1 MQRRNVAV
9 GNNNANNNF
18 NEHEDTSVHRED
30 VLHTLSPK
38 EKIDFLKAFRVR
50 GEQELVSYIENKM
63 DLYDNELFD
72 YMVANDLLDNFIFSL
87 ESDYRKVREKYRNIR
102 KFLSFCILFNEK
114 NKIDLF
120 FYII

>member
-18 NEHEDTSVHRED
+18 NEHEDASAHRED

-102 KFLSFCILFNEK
+102 KFLSF
-114 NKIDLF
+114 
-120 FYII
+120 